1 VNIDSLIFETDRLIV
16 KRFTEN
22 NKEEFYKVNGDA
34 QVMKY
39 IRPAKSR
46 FETDAF
52 LLEVIEYYNQTKI
65 FGRWGVWN
73 KSSNEFVGSF
83 ALIPVEKS
91 EKMQLGY
98 ALLRESRGKGYASEL
113 TKAGIEYFFS
123 NTEFTVFFAQTE
135 AGNIPS
141 INVLIKCGFNEWGR
155 HREGNKEIIEYVVEK
170 SSDRNYSKP

>member
-1 VNIDSLIFETDRLIV
+1 MNTDSLIFETDRLIV

-46 FETDAF
+46 SETDAF

-98 ALLRESRGKGYASEL
+98 ALLPSHWGLGYASEL
-113 TKAGIEYFFS
+113 TRAGIEYTFHRTPLLEVYGY
-123 NTEFTVFFAQTE
+123 TEKE
-135 AGNIPS
+135 NLGS
-141 INVLIKCGFNEWGR
+141 IKVLEKCGFKYNDQKS
-155 HREGNKEIIEYVVEK
+155 EGSKIILEYILEK
-170 SSDRNYSKP
+170 TYNGF